1 MDGLLY
7 AVAPEGAPLWT
18 FDAAGPIFSAPC
30 AFTASLGA
38 GLERR
43 LLVTSQSGRL
53 LCVDAVHGALRWEQP
68 AEVHG
73 KQDTY
78 FLSPN
83 QRSRDTLCSAV
94 CTVFLPV
101 VLTRGALNT
110 PRNTV
115 LPPSCRRIHRVGAR
129 PLGARRRPSERA
141 ARRRRR

>member
-73 KQDTY
+73 KQDTC
-78 FLSPN
+78 FLCPN
-83 QRSRDTLCSAV
+83 QRPRDTYS
-94 CTVFLPV
+94 TV
-101 VLTRGALNT
+101 VLCVQLYALSSY
-110 PRNTV
+110 PLYSRAV
-115 LPPSCRRIHRVGAR
+115 L
-129 PLGARRRPSERA
+129 
-141 ARRRRR
+141 

>member
-1 MDGLLY
+1 MSLPTSAREDTDSTVVGDTPLHSLTVFGPLVFTRCSEYAAEHPSSRPSCRRTHTAGAVYFGCVDGLLY

-53 LCVDAVHGALRWEQP
+53 LCVEAVHGALRWEQP

-73 KQDTY
+73 
-78 FLSPN
+78 P
-83 QRSRDTLCSAV
+83 
-94 CTVFLPV
+94 
-101 VLTRGALNT
+101 
-110 PRNTV
+110 
-115 LPPSCRRIHRVGAR
+115 
-129 PLGARRRPSERA
+129 
-141 ARRRRR
+141 